1 MLRCFTHTLT
11 GHSGKVMAAKFLGQ
25 SARVVT
31 GSHDRTLKIWDL
43 RSRACVETKFAGS
56 SCNDVVTSEAFSF
69 ISGHFDKRIR
79 FWDARCDGTL
89 ASGSGMKQEVC
100 SFSSDNFKVG
110 CDWSRAVFS
119 PNGQLVSA
127 GGADGAVFVWMKQ
140 EVCSFSS
147 DNFKVGCD
155 WSRAVF
161 SPNGQLVSAG
171 GADGAVFVWSASS
184 GRLVCESNNR
194 EHGSAVTA
202 VAWHPFGF
210 FLASVDRGKKAIIW
224 GCE

>member
-1 MLRCFTHTLT
+1 MM
-11 GHSGKVMAAKFLGQ
+11 GHAS
-25 SARVVT
+25 
-31 GSHDRTLKIWDL
+31 
-43 RSRACVETKFAGS
+43 VETKFAGS

-89 ASGSGMKQEVC
+89 ASGSGKFAPSERIIFMIK
-100 SFSSDNFKVG
+100 SSI
-110 CDWSRAVFS
+110 R
-119 PNGQLVSA
+119 
-127 GGADGAVFVWMKQ
+127 
-140 EVCSFSS
+140 SS

-171 GADGAVFVWSASS
+171 GADGAVFVWSAAS